1 MTVQRESAPTPA
13 GAADNQIEIKG
24 LYKRFG
30 AGDGVVAL
38 EDVDLTVRRGEFV
51 AILGPSGCGK
61 STLLM
66 ITAGLTPPSSGSIVV
81 DGKKVTRPLTEV
93 GIVFQRDLLFD
104 WRTVLGN
111 VMLQADIRGL
121 DRNAS
126 REKALQLLETVGLR
140 GFADRR
146 PWELSGGM
154 RQRVALCRALLHDA
168 SLLLLDEPFGALDAI
183 TRDQINLDLQKIWL
197 ATGCTAVMVTHS
209 ISEAIFLADR
219 VVVMSPR
226 PGRIAQDVT
235 IDLPRPRT
243 VEMRDTPRF
252 AAYQATLRDAIMH

>member
-13 GAADNQIEIKG
+13 GTDNQIEVKG

-38 EDVDLTVRRGEFV
+38 ENVDLTVRRGEFV

-66 ITAGLTPPSSGSIVV
+66 ITAGLTPPSSGSVVV